1 MSSRTLANCLLTL
14 AALLAFLMLIVIGS
28 TDLPDNI
35 WWYVIIPTMTLV
47 AILDIV
53 ALVLL
58 QVKETTI
65 KLTPR
70 FKYTKVLIILPCIF
84 LLTSCMTTN
93 VCNLRNGQ
101 NKTISKSASASTY
114 THKSIW

>member
-1 MSSRTLANCLLTL
+1 MNTKLLANCLLTI

-47 AILDIV
+47 VILDIV

-65 KLTPR
+65 SFKPR
-70 FKYTKVLIILPCIF
+70 FRYTKVLVILPMLF

-93 VCNLRNGQ
+93 VCNLRNGK
-101 NKTISKSASASTY
+101 NKVISKSAST
-114 THKSIW
+114 SINKPKNIW